1 MLRPLEYLLNFRTNK
16 ATLGSANQDVKS
28 LRENIT
34 GIGTSFQKVHGELTK
49 FANSQKWMNITQL
62 SQNVLG
68 GVVGVAGNIKKA
80 FSGVYNFMDEFASE
94 GDKVA
99 KTARL
104 IGMSVKDFQAFS
116 FAAERSG
123 VSLEQFNSGMQR
135 FSVTLGKARSG
146 DKTASQIF
154 QALLPKQLDAY
165 KNERELLLD
174 ISDSYTKLSESQR
187 NFVSQSIFGRSGIQF
202 GKMLLGGSGQVES
215 LLNRYKQL
223 GGGFGDEA
231 AKNAETF
238 KDSLADMNVTLN
250 SMRVLVGSELLP
262 VFNELFGEITK
273 YFVANRTE
281 IQKILK
287 DFGSQFVQGVKK
299 LIPMIPN
306 IIDGVK
312 TVFKYV
318 ADIVEFL
325 GPIKTILGVAVLGSL
340 GSIIGIVTSLVG
352 LIGGPAVAAIA
363 ACAVGITAWASAIMD
378 IYNNWDLLK
387 SFVVDMIEEWKED
400 FFGLFGYISD
410 GFEDAIGNGIARG
423 VRKAVKAVPLLG
435 DLIFSDVDFSGAD
448 GGLDIGGE
456 FEKMAK
462 TQQKSTTTT
471 SRFSV
476 DFKNMPRGVKVEAPK
491 QGDFDYSYGYVLGG
505 GF

>member
-1 MLRPLEYLLNFRTNK
+1 MAMRALEYLLNFRTNK

-34 GIGTSFQKVHGELTK
+34 GIGSTFNKVHGELTK

-68 GVVGVAGNIKKA
+68 GVVGIAGNIKKA
-80 FSGVYNFMDEFASE
+80 FTSAYNFMDEFASE

-135 FSVTLGKARSG
+135 FSITLGKARSG
-146 DKTASQIF
+146 DKTANQMLS
-154 QALLPKQLDAY
+154 ALLPKELNAY
-165 KNERELLLD
+165 KSERELLLD
-174 ISDSYTKLSESQR
+174 LSDSYTKLSESQR
-187 NFVSQSIFGRSGIQF
+187 NFVSQSIFGRTGVQF
-202 GKMLLGGSGQVES
+202 GEMLSSGSAGVES
-215 LLNRYKQL
+215 LLQRFEDL

-238 KDSLADMNVTLN
+238 KNSLTDMNVTLN

-262 VFNELFGEITK
+262 VFNQMFGEITK
-273 YFVANRTE
+273 YFVENRAE
-281 IQKILK
+281 IQKVVR
-287 DFGSQFVQGVKK
+287 DFGVQFVGGVKK
-299 LIPMIPN
+299 LIPMIPD
-306 IIDGVK
+306 ILGGVK
-312 TVFKYV
+312 TIFGYV

-325 GPIKTILGVAVLGSL
+325 GPIKTILGVAIIGSL

-363 ACAVGITAWASAIMD
+363 ACAVGFGGIASAVID
-378 IYNNWDLLK
+378 IYKNWDMLK
-387 SFVVDMIEEWKED
+387 SFVLECIDEWFEAFYGIFD
-400 FFGLFGYISD
+400 FISD
-410 GFEDAIGNGIARG
+410 GFENAIGGGIARG
-423 VRKAVKAVPLLG
+423 VRKAVKAIPGLG
-435 DLIFSDVDFSGAD
+435 KLIFSDVDFGETES
-448 GGLDIGGE
+448 DIGGE
-456 FEKMAK
+456 FEKMVQV
-462 TQQKSTTTT
+462 QQKSSTTTN
-471 SRFSV
+471 RFSV
-476 DFKNMPRGVKVEAPK
+476 DFKNMPRGVKVQAPK
-491 QGDFDYSYGYVLGG
+491 QGDFDYSYGYVLDGG
-505 GF
+505 V

>member
-1 MLRPLEYLLNFRTNK
+1 MAMRALEYLLNFRTNK
-16 ATLGSANQDVKS
+16 ASLGSANQDVKS

-34 GIGTSFQKVHGELTK
+34 GIGSTFNKVHGELTK

-68 GVVGVAGNIKKA
+68 GVVGIAGNIKKA
-80 FSGVYNFMDEFASE
+80 FTSAYNFMDEFASE

-135 FSVTLGKARSG
+135 FSITLGKARSG
-146 DKTASQIF
+146 DKTANQMLS
-154 QALLPKQLDAY
+154 ALLPKELAAY
-165 KNERELLLD
+165 KDERELLLD
-174 ISDSYTKLSESQR
+174 LSDSYTKLSESQR
-187 NFVSQSIFGRSGIQF
+187 NFVSQSIFGRTGVQF
-202 GKMLLGGSGQVES
+202 GEMLSSGSAGVEA
-215 LLNRYKQL
+215 LLQRFEDL

-238 KDSLADMNVTLN
+238 KDSLTDMNVTLN

-262 VFNELFGEITK
+262 VFNQMFGEITK

-281 IQKILK
+281 IQKVVR
-287 DFGSQFVQGVKK
+287 DFGVQFVGGVKK
-299 LIPMIPN
+299 LIPMIPD
-306 IIDGVK
+306 ILGGVK
-312 TVFKYV
+312 TIFGYV

-325 GPIKTILGVAVLGSL
+325 GPIKTILGVAIIGSL

-363 ACAVGITAWASAIMD
+363 ACAVGFGGLASAVLD
-378 IYNNWDLLK
+378 IYKNWDMLV
-387 SFVVDMIEEWKED
+387 SFVVDDVVPVIKGAFND
-400 FFGLFGYISD
+400 FFSFLSD
-410 GFEDAIGNGIARG
+410 GIENSIVSGAVRTLRKLVKMLPGGN
-423 VRKAVKAVPLLG
+423 
-435 DLIFSDVDFSGAD
+435 LIFSDVDFGETE
-448 GGLDIGGE
+448 GDIGGE
-456 FEKMAK
+456 FAKMVEV
-462 TQQKSTTTT
+462 QQKSTTTT
-471 SRFSV
+471 NRFSV
-476 DFKNMPRGVKVEAPK
+476 DFKNMPRGVKVQAPK
-491 QGDFDYSYGYVLGG
+491 QGDFDFSYGYVLDGG
-505 GF
+505 V

>member
-16 ATLGSANQDVKS
+16 ATLGSTNQDVKS

-68 GVVGVAGNIKKA
+68 GVVNVAGNIKKA
-80 FSGVYNFMDEFASE
+80 FTTAYNFMDEFASE
-94 GDKVA
+94 GDRVA

-146 DKTASQIF
+146 DKTANQMLS
-154 QALLPKQLDAY
+154 ALLPKELNAY
-165 KNERELLLD
+165 KSERELLLD
-174 ISDSYTKLSESQR
+174 LSDSYTKLSESQR

-202 GKMLLGGSGQVES
+202 GEMLAGGSAGVET
-215 LLNRYKQL
+215 LLQRFDEL
-223 GGGFGDEA
+223 GGGFGEDA
-231 AKNAETF
+231 AKGAETF

-262 VFNELFGEITK
+262 VFNEMFGEITK
-273 YFVANRTE
+273 YFVSNRTE
-281 IQKILK
+281 IQKVLK
-287 DFGSQFVQGVKK
+287 DFGSQFVQGIKK
-299 LIPMIPN
+299 LIPMIPVV
-306 IIDGVK
+306 IDGVK
-312 TVFKYV
+312 TVFGYV
-318 ADIVEFL
+318 SDIVEFL
-325 GPIKTILGVAVLGSL
+325 GPIKTILGVAILGSL
-340 GSIIGIVTSLVG
+340 GSIIGVVTSLVG

-363 ACAVGITAWASAIMD
+363 ACAVGLTAWISVISD
-378 IYNNWDLLK
+378 IRSNWEMLS
-387 SFVVDMIEEWKED
+387 SFVVESVDKWFEAFYGIFD
-400 FFGLFGYISD
+400 FISD

-423 VRKAVKAVPLLG
+423 VRKAIKSVPVLG
-435 DLIFSDVDFSGAD
+435 NMIFSDVDFGSTEG
-448 GGLDIGGE
+448 DIGGE
-456 FEKMAK
+456 FEKMVQ

-471 SRFSV
+471 NRFSV
-476 DFKNMPRGVKVEAPK
+476 DFKNVPRGVKVTAPK
-491 QGDFDYSYGYVLGG
+491 SGDFDYSYGRVLEGG
-505 GF
+505 V